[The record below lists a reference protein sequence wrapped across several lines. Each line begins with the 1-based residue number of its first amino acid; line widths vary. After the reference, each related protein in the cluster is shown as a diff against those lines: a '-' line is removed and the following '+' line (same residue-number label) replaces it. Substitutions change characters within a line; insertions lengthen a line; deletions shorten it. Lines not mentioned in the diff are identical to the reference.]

1 MPGAIC
7 ASVADDVRKQDLDQ
21 IVRRHDPKPPF
32 SGRGFETRPSVQ
44 GDANALQD
52 FSYLGRETQSQRS
65 RLHAAADGRQQIIAE
80 VLPQAAQGAAHGRLT
95 QVQAICG
102 ARDAALLDQR
112 IERDEQIQIQ
122 FLEVH
127 ELDPRG

>member
-7 ASVADDVRKQDLDQ
+7 ASVRMTFRKQDLDQ
-21 IVRRHDPKPPF
+21 VVRRHDPKPPF

-52 FSYLGRETQSQRS
+52 FSYLSARLKANAVGSMRRPTGASRS
-65 RLHAAADGRQQIIAE
+65 S
-80 VLPQAAQGAAHGRLT
+80 PKYSQAAQGAAHGRLT

-102 ARDAALLDQR
+102 ARDAAFLDQR

-122 FLEVH
+122 LLEVH